1 MKISNFNNSNW
12 IAITR
17 IERETE
23 YIPCICIAIEIQTI
37 LHVSFDATECVWLS
51 DWQIKQFITE
61 LKELDITR
69 NGVAVLESP
78 NVFFCSISNLDNLGH
93 LYLKVKMSN
102 GSESDEYYKLE
113 TGFEIDAG
121 NIHGIIN
128 GFRELI
134 EEKKID

>member
-23 YIPCICIAIEIQTI
+23 YIPCIRIAIEIKTI
-37 LHVSFDATECVWLS
+37 LHVSFDETEHVWLS

-61 LKELDITR
+61 LQELDITR
-69 NGVAVLESP
+69 KGVAVLECP
-78 NVFFCSISNLDNLGH
+78 NEFLCSISNLDKLGH
-93 LYLKVKMSN
+93 LYLTVKMVS
-102 GSESDEYYKLE
+102 GKGPEEYYKLE

-134 EEKKID
+134 EEN